1 MVLLPGLALLIPLVV
16 WGQTEQSLPSLQ
28 WQACQDEPLAS
39 FGYECATLIRPLRR
53 REPDGP
59 KVELAVFRLS
69 ATGTAKERIGTVFF
83 NPGGPGQ
90 PGHGSAYKGML
101 LPDEIRRAFDF
112 VIWDPRGLGQSRPAL
127 SDCQVPMPRR
137 PATGPVDWQQ
147 VLSQRQL
154 ELTERNRDCIARH
167 RALIPEM
174 GTVDAAHDLDAL
186 RQAVGDDRLTFWG
199 VSYGTVIGSTYA
211 ALFPGRVRALVLD
224 GSVDPWVDLSGLR
237 GSATAP
243 DDAIRF
249 FLQLN
254 PDLKVPLQASLVRLE
269 QEPLILP
276 DGSLYTRWD
285 LLDPLVNYLPQSR
298 ISGTYGRTLIET
310 VHQALVGAPAEQT
323 AALETLQHPLLR
335 SPEHDLLAAAG
346 FAAVACQDFPQR
358 MSPRQQAALLGDLT
372 RQAPIYGGSIGVN
385 FLALCSGYEDLKV
398 NTPVP
403 RAPFPQRDVSGLIT
417 GSSWDGATPWIWST
431 AMARAFPSMRT
442 LQVVGNEHGI
452 YTNAQTACV
461 EKAVSRYLLTAS
473 VPPRDLSCPYVKP
486 AEQQSF
492 P

>member
-1 MVLLPGLALLIPLVV
+1 MPATTSPKVELTCLQGLLLRVHQGLDEAAAGDRMPKQSAWGRLTWICKAMVLLPGLALLIPLVV

-154 ELTERNRDCIARH
+154 SSPSTSTTALRDIV
-167 RALIPEM
+167 LIPEM
-174 GTVDAAHDLDAL
+174 STVDADDLDAL
-186 RQAVGDDRLTFWG
+186 RQVVGDERLTFWG

-298 ISGTYGRTLIET
+298 ISG
-310 VHQALVGAPAEQT
+310 P
-323 AALETLQHPLLR
+323 
-335 SPEHDLLAAAG
+335 
-346 FAAVACQDFPQR
+346 
-358 MSPRQQAALLGDLT
+358 M
-372 RQAPIYGGSIGVN
+372 
-385 FLALCSGYEDLKV
+385 
-398 NTPVP
+398 
-403 RAPFPQRDVSGLIT
+403 
-417 GSSWDGATPWIWST
+417 DGP
-431 AMARAFPSMRT
+431 
-442 LQVVGNEHGI
+442 
-452 YTNAQTACV
+452 
-461 EKAVSRYLLTAS
+461 
-473 VPPRDLSCPYVKP
+473 
-486 AEQQSF
+486 
-492 P
+492 